1 MAPPIEQAAAASSA
15 AVQSGAWGGV
25 AHGIVQLLIRLDPY
39 LPLLLV
45 PLLALAARW
54 WLRQRAA
61 AARHGGVGMHE
72 RRAAGAGRVALVLAL
87 LAAAWSWAVQ
97 AQWAGVV
104 RFDVALSHLAQAWA
118 TPVTLALAVFFSD
131 VGDVLALTLVSVAIV
146 AWLLMRGRPALAW
159 GCALAILINSLTVRV
174 LKRLFERERPA
185 GATEWLTS
193 GHSYPSGHAAGSLM
207 VLGLLAWLLW
217 PQLAPRWRS
226 WLALVAVLC
235 IAAIGAARVLLQ
247 VHYPSDVLGGWLIA
261 GAVLVLATT
270 QPRPQARGWF

>member
-1 MAPPIEQAAAASSA
+1 MSEDDAE
-15 AVQSGAWGGV
+15 
-25 AHGIVQLLIRLDPY
+25 HGLNLLTARW
-39 LPLLLV
+39 
-45 PLLALAARW
+45 LALGA
-54 WLRQRAA
+54 
-61 AARHGGVGMHE
+61 
-72 RRAAGAGRVALVLAL
+72 AAGASLSLLVERFGVEGPWLLVALVLAL